1 MKLRYYQSAAIDALF
16 DYWDAEAGNP
26 LIDLATGAGKSLVM
40 SEIIIQLLE
49 GWPGLRIGVIT
60 HVKELIEQ
68 NYEELKGMWKLAPAG
83 IVSAGVG
90 KYDYGAQVMFAGIQT
105 VWNKVE
111 FIGDM
116 ARFEMSG
123 AVRDRPFDIILIDE
137 CHLIP
142 PDDGK
147 MYTSFF
153 RDCREANPEVKL
165 VGLTAT
171 PYRLGTG
178 RLDSGEGRLFD
189 RVVYTYSIA
198 DGVRDG
204 YLTPLTTKGT
214 SVEISAKGVRKDAK
228 GEFSQKSA
236 AKAADEI
243 TSEAVAEIIRRGQ
256 DRRSWMLFCSGKDH
270 AFTCRDEIRAWGIT
284 CEAVTDETPKG
295 ERRDILAAYKNYE
308 IRSLTNNAVLT
319 TGFNHKGVDL
329 IAFMRLTM
337 SVSLYLQMAGRG
349 TRPIYR
355 DGFNEHDPRW
365 TAEDRRAAIAEGP
378 KPNCLVL
385 DFARLVDTHGPV
397 DSVTVDELTKGDGE
411 APSKMCPT
419 NSEDAGIDEWEEGR
433 TGDLHAPRGPI
444 FGCGEKLHAAA
455 RFCKECGF
463 RFTFETG
470 PKIDSVAADKP
481 IMAEAEP
488 EWRTVSRRAFKLNQG
503 RNGKKDTVMVLY
515 YCETGNNITEWL
527 CPEHQG
533 WMARKAS
540 SFWTSHGGE
549 LPVPID
555 CVEWIE
561 RQNELGKTYKI
572 EVKPGK
578 KGYWDVMRTVPLDP
592 APEDGN
598 AGLFVKSG
606 GKRKTKSRAVFNDE
620 IPF

>member
-1 MKLRYYQSAAIDALF
+1 MPLRYYQREAIDALF
-16 DYWDAEAGNP
+16 DYWEAEAGNP
-26 LIDLATGAGKSLVM
+26 LIDLATGAGKSMVM
-40 SEIIIQLLE
+40 SEIIIQLLQ
-49 GWPGLRIGVIT
+49 GWPNLRIGVIT

-68 NYEELKGMWKLAPAG
+68 NYEELKGMWPLAPAG
-83 IVSAGVG
+83 IVSSGLG
-90 KYDYGAQVMFAGIQT
+90 RYDYRAKVLFGGIQT
-105 VWNKVE
+105 IWNKAE
-111 FIGDM
+111 FL
-116 ARFEMSG
+116 FQKG
-123 AVRDRPFDIILIDE
+123 ADGTWHDTFDVILIDE

-147 MYTSFF
+147 MYTDFF
-153 RDCREANPEVKL
+153 RDCRIANPDVKL

-198 DGVRDG
+198 DGVNDG

-228 GEFSQKSA
+228 GEFSRKGA
-236 AKAADEI
+236 ERAADEI
-243 TSEAVAEIIRRGQ
+243 TQEAVAEIVRRGS

-270 AFTCRDEIRAWGIT
+270 AIKCRDEVRAWGVT
-284 CEAVTDETPKG
+284 CEAVTDETPRA
-295 ERRDILAAYKNYE
+295 ERRDILAAYKAYE
-308 IRSLTNNAVLT
+308 IQALTNNAVLT

-329 IAFMRLTM
+329 IAFLRLTM

-355 DGFNEHDPRW
+355 DGFNEHDPRH

-397 DSVTVDELTKGDGE
+397 DSITVDETTKGDGE

-419 NSEDAGIDEWEEGR
+419 DREDEGIDEWEEGR
-433 TGDLHAPRGPI
+433 AGDIHAPRDPI

-463 RFTFETG
+463 RFKFESG
-470 PKIDSVAADKP
+470 PKIDAVADDKP
-481 IMAEAEP
+481 IMAAAAAETR
-488 EWRTVSRRAFKLNQG
+488 EVKRRAFKLNPG
-503 RNGKKDTVMVLY
+503 KSGKKDTVMVLY
-515 YCETGNNITEWL
+515 YCETGKNITEWL
-527 CPEHQG
+527 CVEHSG
-533 WMARKAS
+533 WMAKKAAA
-540 SFWTSHGGE
+540 FWTAHGGA
-549 LPVPID
+549 LPVPLD
-555 CVEWIE
+555 CVEWIR
-561 RQNELGKTYKI
+561 RQNELGPTRLI

-578 KGYWDVMRTVPLDP
+578 KGYWDVLKAVPVNPAFADP
-592 APEDGN
+592 N
-598 AGLFVKSG
+598 ARLFTKQT
-606 GKRKTKSRAVFNDE
+606 GKRKTRSRMIVDDE